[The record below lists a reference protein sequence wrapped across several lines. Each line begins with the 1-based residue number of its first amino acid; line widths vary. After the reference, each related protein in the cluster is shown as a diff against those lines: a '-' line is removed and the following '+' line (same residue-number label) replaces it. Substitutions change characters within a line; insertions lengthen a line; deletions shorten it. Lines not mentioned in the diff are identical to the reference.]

1 MSKIVVDL
9 AISSPEMLRYYRGQG
24 QAVVAYARDGRTIR
38 FPARWLRPHV
48 GLDGV
53 HGTFVLEVDAQHRL
67 RRFMRVANPQT
78 SKSRA

>member
-1 MSKIVVDL
+1 MSRIVVDL
-9 AISSPEMLRYYRGQG
+9 AISGPEMLRYYRGQG
-24 QAVVAYARDGRTIR
+24 QAVVATARDGRTIR

-48 GLDGV
+48 GRDGV

-67 RRFMRVANPQT
+67 RRFLRAADPAA